1 MNREQGFT
9 LIELMIVVAII
20 AILASI
26 AIPSLLSARKS
37 GNEMSAI
44 ASLRT
49 LTTVNVQYRT
59 RFSEYSTN
67 LDSLQTT
74 GYIDSVL
81 GAGTKSGYTF
91 TYVGTTNTWSVAA
104 APVTMSTTG
113 DRSFFVDQT
122 GVIRSLAGAGAG
134 SGSQPID

>member
-1 MNREQGFT
+1 MTREQGFT

-20 AILASI
+20 AIIASI
-26 AIPSLLSARKS
+26 ALPSLLSARKS

-44 ASLRT
+44 TSLRT
-49 LTTVNVQYRT
+49 LMTVNVQYRS
-59 RFSEYSTN
+59 RFSEYGAD
-67 LDSLQTT
+67 LADLQTT

-91 TYVGTTNTWSVAA
+91 TYEGATDTWSVAA
-104 APVTMSTTG
+104 APVTMTTTG

-122 GVIRSLAGAGAG
+122 GVIRSVEGTSASST
-134 SGSQPID
+134 SGPID

>member
-26 AIPSLLSARKS
+26 AIPSMLSARKS

-67 LDSLQTT
+67 LVDLQTT

-91 TYVGTTNTWSVAA
+91 IYVGATNIWFVLAE
-104 APVTMSTTG
+104 PVTMATTG

-122 GVIRSLAGAGAG
+122 GVIRSVEGASATSA
-134 SGSQPID
+134 SGPID

>member
-9 LIELMIVVAII
+9 LIELMIVVAVI

-26 AIPSLLSARKS
+26 AIPGLLSARKS

-49 LTTVNVQYRT
+49 LMAVSVQYRT

-67 LDSLQTT
+67 LDDLQTT
-74 GYIDSVL
+74 GYIDSLL

-91 TYVGTTNTWSVAA
+91 IYVGATDIWFALA
-104 APVTMSTTG
+104 EPLTMTTTG
-113 DRSFFVDQT
+113 DRSFFVDHK
-122 GVIRSLAGAGAG
+122 GVIRSATSAVA
-134 SGSQPID
+134 SSSSDPID